1 MWRIEGIGKT
11 DSILIVKIG
20 PSQREAGITHVLE
33 LFSLKTYE
41 RCEINFEWCMFLST
55 TDTR

>member
-1 MWRIEGIGKT
+1 MGKT

-33 LFSLKTYE
+33 IFSLKTYK
-41 RCEINFEWCMFLST
+41 RCENKLEWCMFSSMT
-55 TDTR
+55 GTR